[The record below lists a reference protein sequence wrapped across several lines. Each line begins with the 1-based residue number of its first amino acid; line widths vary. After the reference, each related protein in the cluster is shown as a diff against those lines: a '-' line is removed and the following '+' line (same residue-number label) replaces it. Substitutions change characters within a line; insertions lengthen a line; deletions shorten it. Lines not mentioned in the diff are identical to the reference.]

1 MRVRVRAR
9 VRRRRRRIAMAMVM
23 MVVVR
28 WVGISLGSGNGTGR
42 DGMGL
47 LDLMVCLELM
57 SERVRFDSRCGRK
70 LWVVCSFVRWMGFF
84 QSTGRIGVN

>member
-1 MRVRVRAR
+1 M
-9 VRRRRRRIAMAMVM
+9 AMAM

-42 DGMGL
+42 DGMGWDGMGL